1 MIPKALDDCD
11 RQLLNA
17 LASDG
22 RATVASL
29 AKLVGLSGPSVH
41 ERLHKLEATGVIRGY
56 AALID
61 PDAVDGETAAFVAM
75 NMGPG
80 VHDKAAI
87 DALLAEEP
95 TILEAHEIAG
105 EDCFLLKMRVKS
117 PKDLSAAVGRLR
129 RIGPGVST
137 RTTVVL
143 RTAFERPL
151 LSNAGSHNGEASTS
165 D

>member
-1 MIPKALDDCD
+1 MIPNDLDDCD
-11 RQLLNA
+11 RRLVTA

-41 ERLHKLEATGVIRGY
+41 ERLRKLEVTGAIRGY

-61 PDAVDGETAAFVAM
+61 PEAVGADTAAFVAM

-80 VHDKAAI
+80 VHDKVAI
-87 DALLAEEP
+87 DAVLAAEP
-95 TILEAHEIAG
+95 SVLEVHEIAG
-105 EDCFLLKMRVKS
+105 EDCFLVKMRVKS
-117 PKDLSAAVGRLR
+117 PKDLSAAVARLR
-129 RIGPGVST
+129 QIGPGVTT

-151 LSNAGSHNGEASTS
+151 LSSGALHDA
-165 D
+165 DQRPA